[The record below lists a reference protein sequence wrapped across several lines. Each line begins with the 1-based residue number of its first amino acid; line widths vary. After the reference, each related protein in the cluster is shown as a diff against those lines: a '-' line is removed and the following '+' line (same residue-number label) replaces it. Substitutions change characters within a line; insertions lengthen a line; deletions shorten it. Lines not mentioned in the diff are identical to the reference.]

1 MFDRD
6 KWQEIWFSIKKHK
19 LRTFLTA
26 LGVWWG
32 IFMLIFL
39 MGAGKGLDNGVN
51 RLFGTA
57 AKNTIFYYSWKT
69 TKPYNGFKA
78 GRYIQLD
85 MDDIKAVQTEMGHK
99 LDGIAPR
106 LRIWSGKI
114 AKDGVNYELEVKGEL
129 PEVLN
134 IDALETYEGR
144 FINELDIQNNRK
156 IAILGKHAA
165 EKMFQG
171 VPMDEVIGEYINIR
185 GAEFR
190 IAGVF
195 RSTVREMNRAKES
208 EEAIFIPLT
217 TAQQIS
223 NQRHRIHM
231 FACTINPTYDIF
243 QVEEE
248 IKTLLKVRHNV
259 APEDYRGINSNNL
272 AQEFKEINGLITGI
286 NVLTWIVGIGS
297 LLAGIIG
304 VGNIMLI
311 VVKERTKEI
320 GIRKAL
326 GARPAEIVSMIILES
341 VTITTAAGYLG
352 LLSGTG
358 VIALFNLAIGD
369 GGLEFYAN
377 PQVTPGVVITSL
389 IILIIAGFLSG
400 LVPAQQAAKV
410 SPVVALKDE

>member
-1 MFDRD
+1 
-6 KWQEIWFSIKKHK
+6 
-19 LRTFLTA
+19 
-26 LGVWWG
+26 
-32 IFMLIFL
+32 
-39 MGAGKGLDNGVN
+39 
-51 RLFGTA
+51 
-57 AKNTIFYYSWKT
+57 
-69 TKPYNGFKA
+69 
-78 GRYIQLD
+78 
-85 MDDIKAVQTEMGHK
+85 
-99 LDGIAPR
+99 
-106 LRIWSGKI
+106 
-114 AKDGVNYELEVKGEL
+114 
-129 PEVLN
+129 
-134 IDALETYEGR
+134 
-144 FINELDIQNNRK
+144 
-156 IAILGKHAA
+156 
-165 EKMFQG
+165 
-171 VPMDEVIGEYINIR
+171 
-185 GAEFR
+185 
-190 IAGVF
+190 
-195 RSTVREMNRAKES
+195 
-208 EEAIFIPLT
+208 
-217 TAQQIS
+217 
-223 NQRHRIHM
+223 M
-231 FACTINPTYDIF
+231 FACTVNPTYDIF

-248 IKTLLKVRHNV
+248 IITLLKVRHNV

-326 GARPAEIVSMIILES
+326 GARPTEIVSMIILES

-358 VIALFNLAIGD
+358 VIALFNMAIGD